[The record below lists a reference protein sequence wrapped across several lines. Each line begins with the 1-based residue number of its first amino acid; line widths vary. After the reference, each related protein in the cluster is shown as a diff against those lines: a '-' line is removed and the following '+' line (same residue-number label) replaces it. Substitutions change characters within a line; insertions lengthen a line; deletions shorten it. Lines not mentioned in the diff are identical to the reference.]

1 MPVCFAS
8 PDPATYDSA
17 STYLAMSA
25 VVPPSGS
32 PTVTVSRSLPRI
44 TRAGLALMATLS
56 AASALG
62 AQQATRTEPV
72 AGLRANGTGFHA
84 LVGAR
89 VVTAPG
95 QVLENATVVIRN
107 GLIAAV
113 GAGMAAPAG
122 ARVWDLKGL
131 TVYPGFIDAHA
142 DLGVD
147 GLPAGAPQGGNP
159 FGPGGPGGPGA
170 AQANPAG
177 PTHWNPQVRAWF
189 STTANLKDDSTRRVA
204 LRSLGF
210 GTALA
215 VPKQGIFRGT
225 ATVVQL
231 SDAGPRER
239 ILRPDLVQTVGFQRS
254 FALGGMYPNSAMGTV
269 ALMKQTFMD
278 AEWYIRAWGAYEA
291 SGRAIL
297 PPETSEA
304 LAALEKVVQGKQP
317 VLFQTENEED
327 YLRAAKLATDYKLM
341 PWYRG
346 NGQEYRLLDVLK
358 GRTQPLIVPLAF
370 PDAPNVTS
378 PEAAL
383 GANLADLR
391 HWYLAPTNPAQ
402 LATAGVSFA
411 LTTDG
416 LSSLSQF
423 LPNLRVAVAR
433 GLAPDKA
440 LAALTTVPATWLG
453 IERTHGTIAVGKVAN
468 LVVSEGNLFTEEGA
482 VRDVWVQGARYGI
495 TRPAQVDPRGT
506 WSIAS
511 EDAGTFKTATIRLEG
526 PLNRIRGTIEAAGR
540 RPVSLGSVRIT
551 AETGRL
557 EATFPGEPFGLEGSV
572 LLAGSVR
579 DTTFFGW
586 MSLPSGTD
594 ASYKGTRT
602 EAFEGPARG
611 AVAVKVPKID
621 LPFIRPA
628 MEFGRSAPPEQPA
641 AVVVR
646 NATVWTQ
653 GPQGRLENA
662 DLLVQAGKVVKVGQ
676 KLAAPKG
683 AVEID
688 ATGKH
693 VTPGLI
699 DPHTHS
705 GVSAINESGF
715 AIVPEVQMGDVI
727 THNNIWFYRQLAG
740 GLTTTMIKHGS
751 ANPIGGENVFVK
763 IRWGSLPDEYKIQ
776 NAPRTVKFAL
786 GENPK
791 RSPNRYPNTRMGV
804 QEIIRD
810 HFLAA
815 RDYEKEW
822 KRWEKEKTGIPPR
835 RDLRMEALLDI
846 LNQKLLVSSHGYRA
860 DEFLA
865 LVRLTE
871 EFGFR
876 IQTLQHG
883 VEAYKIAS
891 ELKASG
897 VAAVVWSDWGAFKLE
912 SYDATSYNA
921 RLLMEAGVVTSLHSD
936 DAEISTRMNWEA
948 GKLLRSGV
956 SEIDALSTVTLQ
968 SAKAIAIDSRI
979 GSLEA
984 GKDADFVIWNGNPLS
999 QFTKAE
1005 QTWVDG
1011 RKYFS
1016 LDEDKRLREEIAKQ
1030 RAQLIQAVLAA
1041 GGSEPAAPGGP
1052 ARGRGPG
1059 SH

>member
-1 MPVCFAS
+1 MRAS
-8 PDPATYDSA
+8 RFILGIAA
-17 STYLAMSA
+17 LAA
-25 VVPPSGS
+25 GS
-32 PTVTVSRSLPRI
+32 
-44 TRAGLALMATLS
+44 
-56 AASALG
+56 LG
-62 AQQATRTEPV
+62 AQQSSRTQPV
-72 AGLRANGTGFHA
+72 TGLRDNTTGYHA

-95 QVLENATVVIRN
+95 QVLDNATIVIRN
-107 GLIAAV
+107 GVITAV

-122 ARVWDLKGL
+122 ARVWDLEGL
-131 TVYPGFIDAHA
+131 TVYPGFIDASA
-142 DLGVD
+142 DLGGD
-147 GLPAGAPQGGNP
+147 APPQGGDV
-159 FGPGGPGGPGA
+159 
-170 AQANPAG
+170 G

-210 GTALA
+210 GAALA
-215 VPKQGIFRGT
+215 VPRQGIFRGS
-225 ATVVQL
+225 ASVL
-231 SDAGPRER
+231 DLGDGGARER
-239 ILRPDLVQTVGFQRS
+239 VLRPDIAQAVGFQRS
-254 FALGGMYPNSAMGTV
+254 FALGGMYPNSAMGTI

-291 SGRAIL
+291 SGRALL

-304 LAALEKVVQGKQP
+304 LAALGKAVKGQHP
-317 VLFQTENEED
+317 VFFETASEEE
-327 YLRAAKLATDYKLM
+327 YLRAHKLAQEYRLT
-341 PWYRG
+341 PWFRG
-346 NGQEYRLLDVLK
+346 SGQEYRLIDVLK
-358 GRTQPLIVPLAF
+358 GRTQPLVVPLAF
-370 PDAPNVTS
+370 PDAPNVSS
-378 PEAAL
+378 PEAA
-383 GANLADLR
+383 ANATLSELR

-402 LATAGVSFA
+402 LAAAGVPFA
-411 LTTDG
+411 ITADG
-416 LSSLSQF
+416 LSSLAQF
-423 LPNLRVAVAR
+423 LPNLRTAVAR

-440 LAALTTVPATWLG
+440 LAALTTVPAAWLG
-453 IERTHGTIAVGKVAN
+453 IDRTHGTIAVGKAAN
-468 LVVSEGNLFTEEGA
+468 LVVSEGDLFTQESA
-482 VRDVWVQGARYGI
+482 VRDVWVQGRRYGV
-495 TRPAQVDPRGT
+495 TRPPQVDPRGT
-506 WSIAS
+506 WTIAS
-511 EDAGTFKTATIRLEG
+511 SDAGTFSSATLRLEG
-526 PLNRIRGTIEAAGR
+526 PLNRIRGTIEIGGR
-540 RPVSLGSVRIT
+540 RPVNLTSARIT

-557 EATFPGEPFGLEGSV
+557 EATFPGEAVGLEGAM
-572 LLAGSVR
+572 LLAGSVQ
-579 DTTFFGW
+579 DSAFFGW
-586 MSLPSGTD
+586 LSLPNGTD
-594 ASYKGTRT
+594 ARYRGTRA
-602 EAFEGPARG
+602 EAYEGPARG
-611 AVAVKVPKID
+611 AVAVKVPRLD
-621 LPFIRPA
+621 LPFMRPS
-628 MEFGRSAPPEQPA
+628 MEFGRTAPPVQPA

-653 GPQGRLENA
+653 GPQGRLESA
-662 DLLVQAGKVVKVGQ
+662 DLLVQAGKVVRVGQ
-676 KLAAPKG
+676 KLAAPAG

-705 GVSAINESGF
+705 GVSAVNESGF
-715 AIVPEVQMGDVI
+715 AIVPEVRMGDVI

-751 ANPIGGENVFVK
+751 ANPIGGENVYVK
-763 IRWGSLPDEYKIQ
+763 TRWGGLPDEYKIQ
-776 NAPRTVKFAL
+776 GAPRTVKFAL

-791 RSPNRYPNTRMGV
+791 RSPTRYPNTRMGV

-835 RDLRMEALLDI
+835 RDLRMEAILDI
-846 LNQKLLVSSHGYRA
+846 LGQKLLVSSHGYRA

-865 LVRLTE
+865 LVRLAE

-876 IQTLQHG
+876 VQTLQHG

-897 VAAVVWSDWGAFKLE
+897 VAAVVWSDWGAFKME
-912 SYDATSYNA
+912 AYDNTTYNA

-936 DAEISTRMNWEA
+936 NAEISTRMNWEA
-948 GKLLRSGV
+948 GKLLRTGV
-956 SEIDALSTVTLQ
+956 DEIAALSTVTNQ
-968 SAKAIAIDSRI
+968 SAKAIAIDNRV

-1011 RKYFS
+1011 RRYFS
-1016 LDEDKRLREEIAKQ
+1016 LDEDKALREETARQ

-1041 GGSEPAAPGGP
+1041 SAAESTPAGAP
-1052 ARGRGPG
+1052 ARPRGTEG
-1059 SH
+1059 TRR

>member
-1 MPVCFAS
+1 VLL
-8 PDPATYDSA
+8 A
-17 STYLAMSA
+17 ST
-25 VVPPSGS
+25 
-32 PTVTVSRSLPRI
+32 
-44 TRAGLALMATLS
+44 
-56 AASALG
+56 LG

-72 AGLRANGTGFHA
+72 TGLRANATGFHA

-95 QVLENATVVIRN
+95 QVLDNATIVIRN
-107 GLIAAV
+107 GLITAV
-113 GAGMAAPAG
+113 GAGVAAPAG

-142 DLGVD
+142 DLGTDAV
-147 GLPAGAPQGGNP
+147 PQGGDV
-159 FGPGGPGGPGA
+159 
-170 AQANPAG
+170 G

-189 STTANLKDDSTRRVA
+189 STTANLKDDSTRRA
-204 LRSLGF
+204 GLRSLGF

-215 VPKQGIFRGT
+215 VPRQGIFRGT
-225 ATVVQL
+225 ASVL
-231 SDAGPRER
+231 SLADGGVRDR
-239 ILRPDLVQTVGFQRS
+239 VLRPDLVQTVGFQRS
-254 FALGGMYPNSAMGTV
+254 FQLGGMYPNSAMGTV

-278 AEWYIRAWGAYEA
+278 AEWYLRAWGAYET

-304 LAALEKVVQGKQP
+304 LAALGRAVQGKQP
-317 VLFQTENEED
+317 VLFETGSEEE
-327 YLRAAKLATDYKLM
+327 YLRAHKLAADYKLT
-341 PWYRG
+341 PWFRG
-346 NGQEYRLLDVLK
+346 SGQEYRLIDVLK
-358 GRTQPLIVPLAF
+358 GRTQPLVVPLTF
-370 PDAPNVTS
+370 PDAPNVSS

-383 GANLADLR
+383 GATLADLR

-402 LATAGVSFA
+402 LADAGVPFA
-411 LTTDG
+411 LTADG
-416 LSSLSQF
+416 LSSQAQF
-423 LPNLRVAVAR
+423 LPNLRTAVAR

-440 LAALTTVPATWLG
+440 LAALTTVPATMLG
-453 IERTHGTIAVGKVAN
+453 IDRTHGTIAAGKVAN
-468 LVVSEGNLFTEEGA
+468 LVVSEGNLFTEEAA
-482 VRDVWVQGARYGI
+482 VRDVWVQGTRYGV
-495 TRPAQVDPRGT
+495 TRPPQVDPRGT
-506 WSIAS
+506 WTIAS
-511 EDAGTFKTATIRLEG
+511 DDAGTFKTATLRLEG
-526 PLNRIRGTIEAAGR
+526 PLNRIRGTIEVGAR
-540 RPVSLGSVRIT
+540 RPVALAAVRIT
-551 AETGRL
+551 TETGRL
-557 EATFPGEPFGLEGSV
+557 EATIPGEPLGQEGAL

-579 DTTFFGW
+579 DTSFYGW
-586 MSLPSGTD
+586 LSLPNGTD
-594 ASYKGTRT
+594 AQYRGTRT
-602 EAFEGPARG
+602 EGYEGPARG
-611 AVAVKVPKID
+611 TVAVKVPKVD
-621 LPFIRPA
+621 LPFIRPS
-628 MEFGRSAPPEQPA
+628 MEFGRSAPPAQPA
-641 AVVVR
+641 VLLVR

-676 KLAAPKG
+676 KLAAPAG
-683 AVEID
+683 AVIVD

-705 GVSAINESGF
+705 GVSALNESGF
-715 AIVPEVQMGDVI
+715 AIVPEVQMGDVV

-763 IRWGSLPDEYKIQ
+763 TRWGSLPEEYKIQ
-776 NAPRTVKFAL
+776 GAPRTVKFAL

-791 RSPNRYPNTRMGV
+791 RSPTRYPNTRMGV

-822 KRWEKEKTGIPPR
+822 KRWEKEKTGLPPR

-871 EFGFR
+871 EFGFKV
-876 IQTLQHG
+876 QTLQHG

-891 ELKASG
+891 ELKKSG

-912 SYDATSYNA
+912 AYDATSYNA

-956 SEIDALSTVTLQ
+956 NEIDALSTVTNQ
-968 SAKAIAIDSRI
+968 AAKAVAIDGRV

-984 GKDADFVIWNGNPLS
+984 GKDADFVVWNGNPLS

-1011 RKYFS
+1011 RRYFS
-1016 LDEDKRLREEIAKQ
+1016 LEEDRQLREEVARQ

-1041 GGSEPAAPGGP
+1041 APGEPGAGAGGP

-1059 SH
+1059 SK

>member
-1 MPVCFAS
+1 MK
-8 PDPATYDSA
+8 
-17 STYLAMSA
+17 
-25 VVPPSGS
+25 VV
-32 PTVTVSRSLPRI
+32 RSLLS
-44 TRAGLALMATLS
+44 LALLGAGS
-56 AASALG
+56 LG
-62 AQQATRTEPV
+62 AQQSSRTEPV

-95 QVLENATVVIRN
+95 QVLDNATIVVRN
-107 GLIAAV
+107 GVITAVAA
-113 GAGMAAPAG
+113 GAPAPAG

-131 TVYPGFIDAHA
+131 TVYPGFVDAHA
-142 DLGVD
+142 DLGGD
-147 GLPAGAPQGGNP
+147 APQQGGDV
-159 FGPGGPGGPGA
+159 
-170 AQANPAG
+170 G

-189 STTANLKDDSTRRVA
+189 STTANAKEDSTRRQA

-210 GTALA
+210 GAALA
-215 VPKQGIFRGT
+215 VPRQGIFRGS
-225 ATVVQL
+225 ASVVQL
-231 SDAGPRER
+231 GDVGVRER
-239 ILRPDLVQTVGFQRS
+239 VIRPDLAQTIGFTRS
-254 FALGGMYPNSAMGTV
+254 FALGGMYPNSTMGTV
-269 ALMKQTFMD
+269 ALMKQTFLD
-278 AEWYIRAWGAYEA
+278 AEWYIRAWGAYET
-291 SGRAIL
+291 SGRSIL

-304 LAALEKVVQGKQP
+304 LAALGKAVKGAQP
-317 VLFQTENEED
+317 VLFQTESEEE
-327 YLRAAKLATDYKLM
+327 YLRAYKLAGEYKLT
-341 PWYRG
+341 PWFRG
-346 NGQEYRLLDVLK
+346 NGQEYRLVDVLK
-358 GRTQPLIVPLAF
+358 TRTQPLIVPLSF
-370 PDAPNVTS
+370 PDAPNVS
-378 PEAAL
+378 NPEAAS
-383 GANLADLR
+383 NVSLADLR

-402 LATAGVSFA
+402 LAANNIPFAITA
-411 LTTDG
+411 DG
-416 LSSLSQF
+416 LSSLNQF

-440 LAALTTVPATWLG
+440 LAALTTVPAGILG
-453 IERTHGTIAVGKVAN
+453 IDKTHGTIAVGKAAN
-468 LVVSEGNLFTEEGA
+468 LVVAEGDLFTEEA
-482 VRDVWVQGARYGI
+482 TIRDVWVQGARYGV
-495 TRPAQVDPRGT
+495 TRPPQVDPRGT
-506 WSIAS
+506 WTIAS
-511 EDAGTFKTATIRLEG
+511 EDAGTFKSATLRLEG
-526 PLNRIRGTIEAAGR
+526 PLNRIRGTVEMPGR
-540 RPVSLGSVRIT
+540 RPVNLTGVRII

-557 EATFPGEPFGLEGSV
+557 EATFNGEQLGLEGSV
-572 LLAGSVR
+572 LLSGSVQ
-579 DTTFFGW
+579 DNTFFGW
-586 MSLPSGTD
+586 MSLPNGTD
-594 ASYKGTRT
+594 ANYKGTRT
-602 EAFEGPARG
+602 EPFQGPARG
-611 AVAVKVPKID
+611 AVAVKVPKLD

-628 MEFGRSAPPEQPA
+628 MEFGRSSQPA
-641 AVVVR
+641 QPAVLVVR

-653 GPQGRLENA
+653 GPQGKLENA

-676 KLAAPKG
+676 KLDAPKG

-699 DPHTHS
+699 DPHTHG
-705 GVSAINESGF
+705 GVSSINESGF

-776 NAPRTVKFAL
+776 GAPRTVKFAL

-822 KRWEKEKTGIPPR
+822 KTWEKTKTGIPPR
-835 RDLRMEALLDI
+835 KDLRMEALLDI
-846 LNQKLLVSSHGYRA
+846 LNRKLLVSSHGYRA

-871 EFGFR
+871 EFGFKV
-876 IQTLQHG
+876 QTLQHG
-883 VEAYKIAS
+883 VEAYKIAD
-891 ELKASG
+891 ELKKSG
-897 VAAVVWSDWGAFKLE
+897 VAAVVWSDWGAFKME
-912 SYDATSYNA
+912 AYDATSYNA

-936 DAEISTRMNWEA
+936 DNEISTRMNWEA

-956 SEIDALSTVTLQ
+956 NEIDAMNTVTINA
-968 SAKAIAIDSRI
+968 AKAIAIDSRI

-1016 LDEDKRLREEIAKQ
+1016 LDEDKLSREEIAKQ
-1030 RAQLIQAVLAA
+1030 RAQLIQAIIAA
-1041 GGSEPAAPGGP
+1041 GPADAAPAGAP
-1052 ARGRGPG
+1052 ARGRPG
-1059 SH
+1059 SN

>member
-1 MPVCFAS
+1 MKFV
-8 PDPATYDSA
+8 
-17 STYLAMSA
+17 
-25 VVPPSGS
+25 
-32 PTVTVSRSLPRI
+32 RSLL
-44 TRAGLALMATLS
+44 GLAALAAGTLQ
-56 AASALG
+56 
-62 AQQATRTEPV
+62 AQQASRTEPV
-72 AGLRANGTGFHA
+72 AGLRGNSTGFHA

-95 QVLENATVVIRN
+95 QVLDNATIVIRN
-107 GLIAAV
+107 GVVTAV
-113 GAGMAAPAG
+113 GAGAAAPAG

-142 DLGVD
+142 DLGGD
-147 GLPAGAPQGGNP
+147 APQQGGDV
-159 FGPGGPGGPGA
+159 
-170 AQANPAG
+170 G

-189 STTANLKDDSTRRVA
+189 STTANLKDDSTRRIA

-210 GTALA
+210 GAALA
-215 VPKQGIFRGT
+215 VPRQGLFRGT
-225 ATVVQL
+225 ASVVNL
-231 SDAGPRER
+231 SDAGVRER
-239 ILRPDLVQTVGFQRS
+239 VLRPDLAQSVGFQRS
-254 FALGGMYPNSAMGTV
+254 FALGGMYPNSTMGTT
-269 ALMKQTFMD
+269 ALMKQTLLD
-278 AEWYIRAWGAYEA
+278 AEWYIRAWGAYET
-291 SGRAIL
+291 SGRSIL

-304 LAALEKVVQGKQP
+304 LAALGKAVKGQQP
-317 VLFQTENEED
+317 VVFQTDSEEE
-327 YLRAAKLATDYKLM
+327 YLRAYKIASEYKLT
-341 PWYRG
+341 PWFRG
-346 NGQEYRLLDVLK
+346 SGQEYRLVDVLK

-370 PDAPNVTS
+370 PDAPNVAN
-378 PEAAL
+378 PEAASN
-383 GANLADLR
+383 ASLADLR

-402 LATAGVSFA
+402 LAANNIPFA
-411 LTTDG
+411 LTADG
-416 LSSLSQF
+416 LSSLNQF
-423 LPNLRVAVAR
+423 FPNLRVAVAR

-440 LAALTTVPATWLG
+440 LAALTTVPAQWLG
-453 IERTHGTIAVGKVAN
+453 IERTHGTIAVGKAAN
-468 LVVSEGNLFTEEGA
+468 LVVSEGDLFTEEGA
-482 VRDVWVQGARYGI
+482 IRDVWVQGTRFGV
-495 TRPAQVDPRGT
+495 TRPPQVDPRGT
-506 WSIAS
+506 WTITS
-511 EDAGTFKTATIRLEG
+511 EDQGTFKSATLRLEG
-526 PLNRIRGTIEAAGR
+526 PLNRIRGTIEMPSR
-540 RPVSLGSVRIT
+540 RPVNLTGVRVI

-557 EATFPGEPFGLEGSV
+557 EATFNGEQLGLEGAV
-572 LLAGSVR
+572 LLSGAVR
-579 DTTFFGW
+579 DNEFYGW
-586 MSLPSGTD
+586 MSLPTGTD
-594 ASYKGTRT
+594 ATYKGTRT
-602 EAFEGPARG
+602 EPFQGPARG

-621 LPFIRPA
+621 LPFIRPS
-628 MEFGRSAPPEQPA
+628 MEFGRASQPEQPA
-641 AVVVR
+641 VLVVR

-653 GPQGRLENA
+653 GAQGKLENA
-662 DLLVQAGKVVKVGQ
+662 DLLVQAGKIVKVGQ
-676 KLAAPKG
+676 KLAAPAG

-699 DPHTHS
+699 DPHTHG
-705 GVSAINESGF
+705 GVSSLNESGF

-763 IRWGSLPDEYKIQ
+763 TRWGSLPDEYKIT

-791 RSPNRYPNTRMGV
+791 RSPTRYPNTRMGV

-822 KRWEKEKTGIPPR
+822 KAWEKTKTGLPPR

-865 LVRLTE
+865 LVRLAE

-883 VEAYKIAS
+883 VEAYKIAD
-891 ELKASG
+891 ELKKSG
-897 VAAVVWSDWGAFKLE
+897 VAAVVWSDWGAFKME
-912 SYDATSYNA
+912 AYDATSFNA
-921 RLLMEAGVVTSLHSD
+921 RLLLEAGVVTSLHSD
-936 DAEISTRMNWEA
+936 DNEISTRMNWEA

-956 SEIDALSTVTLQ
+956 NEIDALSTVTLNA
-968 SAKAIAIDSRI
+968 AKAVAIDSRI

-1011 RKYFS
+1011 RRYFS
-1016 LDEDKRLREEIAKQ
+1016 LDEDKTLREEVARQ
-1030 RAQLIQAVLAA
+1030 RAQLIQAILAA
-1041 GGSEPAAPGGP
+1041 APADAPAAGAP
-1052 ARGRGPG
+1052 ARGRGQG
-1059 SH
+1059 GN

>member
-1 MPVCFAS
+1 MKFV
-8 PDPATYDSA
+8 
-17 STYLAMSA
+17 
-25 VVPPSGS
+25 
-32 PTVTVSRSLPRI
+32 RSLL
-44 TRAGLALMATLS
+44 GLAALAAGTLQ
-56 AASALG
+56 
-62 AQQATRTEPV
+62 AQQASRTEPV
-72 AGLRANGTGFHA
+72 AGLRGNSTGFHA

-95 QVLENATVVIRN
+95 QVLDNATIVIRN
-107 GLIAAV
+107 GVVTAV
-113 GAGMAAPAG
+113 GAGAAAPAG

-142 DLGVD
+142 DLGGD
-147 GLPAGAPQGGNP
+147 APQQGGDV
-159 FGPGGPGGPGA
+159 
-170 AQANPAG
+170 G

-189 STTANLKDDSTRRVA
+189 STTANLKDDSTRRIA

-210 GTALA
+210 GAALA
-215 VPKQGIFRGT
+215 VPRQGLFRGT
-225 ATVVQL
+225 ASVVNL
-231 SDAGPRER
+231 SDAGVRER
-239 ILRPDLVQTVGFQRS
+239 VLRPDLAQSVGFQRS
-254 FALGGMYPNSAMGTV
+254 FALGGMYPNSTMGTT
-269 ALMKQTFMD
+269 ALMKQTLLD
-278 AEWYIRAWGAYEA
+278 AEWYIRAWGAYET
-291 SGRAIL
+291 SGRSIL

-304 LAALEKVVQGKQP
+304 LAALGKAVKGQQP
-317 VLFQTENEED
+317 VVFQTDSEEE
-327 YLRAAKLATDYKLM
+327 YLRAYKIASEYKLT
-341 PWYRG
+341 PWFRG
-346 NGQEYRLLDVLK
+346 SGQEYRLVDVLK

-370 PDAPNVTS
+370 PDAPNVAN
-378 PEAAL
+378 PEAASN
-383 GANLADLR
+383 ASLADLR

-402 LATAGVSFA
+402 LAANNIPFA
-411 LTTDG
+411 LTADG
-416 LSSLSQF
+416 LSSLNQF
-423 LPNLRVAVAR
+423 FPNLRVAVAR

-440 LAALTTVPATWLG
+440 LAALTTVPAQWLG
-453 IERTHGTIAVGKVAN
+453 IERTHGTIAVGKAAN
-468 LVVSEGNLFTEEGA
+468 LVVSEGDLFTEEGA
-482 VRDVWVQGARYGI
+482 IRDVWVQGTRFGV
-495 TRPAQVDPRGT
+495 TRPPQVDPRGT
-506 WSIAS
+506 WTITS
-511 EDAGTFKTATIRLEG
+511 EDQGTFKSATLRLEG
-526 PLNRIRGTIEAAGR
+526 PLNRIRGTIEMPSR
-540 RPVSLGSVRIT
+540 RPVNLTGVRVI

-557 EATFPGEPFGLEGSV
+557 EATFNGEQLGLEGAV
-572 LLAGSVR
+572 LLSGAVR
-579 DTTFFGW
+579 DNEFYGW
-586 MSLPSGTD
+586 MSLPTGTD
-594 ASYKGTRT
+594 ATYKGTRT
-602 EAFEGPARG
+602 EPFQGPARG

-621 LPFIRPA
+621 LPFIRPS
-628 MEFGRSAPPEQPA
+628 MEFGRASQPEQPA
-641 AVVVR
+641 VLVVR

-653 GPQGRLENA
+653 GAQGKLENA
-662 DLLVQAGKVVKVGQ
+662 DLLVQAGKIVKVGQ

-693 VTPGLI
+693 LTPGLI
-699 DPHTHS
+699 DPHTHG
-705 GVSAINESGF
+705 GVSSLNESGF

-763 IRWGSLPDEYKIQ
+763 TRWGSLPDEYKIT

-791 RSPNRYPNTRMGV
+791 RSPTRYPNTRMGV

-822 KRWEKEKTGIPPR
+822 KAWEKTKTGLPPR

-865 LVRLTE
+865 LVRLAE

-883 VEAYKIAS
+883 VEAYKIAD
-891 ELKASG
+891 ELKKSG
-897 VAAVVWSDWGAFKLE
+897 VAAVVWSDWGAFKME
-912 SYDATSYNA
+912 AYDATSFNA
-921 RLLMEAGVVTSLHSD
+921 RLLLEAGVVTSLHSD
-936 DAEISTRMNWEA
+936 DNEISTRMNWEA

-956 SEIDALSTVTLQ
+956 NEIDALSTVTLNA
-968 SAKAIAIDSRI
+968 AKAVAIDSRI

-1011 RKYFS
+1011 RRYFS
-1016 LDEDKRLREEIAKQ
+1016 LDEDKTLREEVARQ
-1030 RAQLIQAVLAA
+1030 RAQLIQAILAA
-1041 GGSEPAAPGGP
+1041 APADAPAAGAP
-1052 ARGRGPG
+1052 ARGRGQG
-1059 SH
+1059 GN

>member
-1 MPVCFAS
+1 
-8 PDPATYDSA
+8 
-17 STYLAMSA
+17 MS
-25 VVPPSGS
+25 VF
-32 PTVTVSRSLPRI
+32 RRLLLL
-44 TRAGLALMATLS
+44 GLAAC
-56 AASALG
+56 AAGSLE
-62 AQQATRTEPV
+62 AQQSSRTQPV
-72 AGLRANGTGFHA
+72 TGLRDNTTGYHA

-95 QVLENATVVIRN
+95 QVLTNATVVVRN
-107 GLIAAV
+107 GLITAV
-113 GAGMAAPAG
+113 GAGMTPPAG

-131 TVYPGFIDAHA
+131 TVYPGFIDASA
-142 DLGVD
+142 DLGGD
-147 GLPAGAPQGGNP
+147 APPQGGDV
-159 FGPGGPGGPGA
+159 
-170 AQANPAG
+170 G

-189 STTANLKDDSTRRVA
+189 STTSNLKDDSTRRVA

-215 VPKQGIFRGT
+215 VPRQGIFRGT
-225 ATVVQL
+225 ASVLNLGDEGVR
-231 SDAGPRER
+231 DRV
-239 ILRPDLVQTVGFQRS
+239 LRPDLAQSIGFQRS
-254 FALGGMYPNSAMGTV
+254 FALGGMYPNSAMGTI

-278 AEWYIRAWGAYEA
+278 AEWYIRAWGTYET
-291 SGRAIL
+291 SGRSLL

-304 LAALEKVVQGKQP
+304 LAALGKAVQGKQP
-317 VLFQTENEED
+317 VMFETTSEED
-327 YLRAAKLATDYKLM
+327 YLRAYKLAGDYKLT
-341 PWYRG
+341 PWFRG
-346 NGQEYRLLDVLK
+346 SGQEYRLIDVLK
-358 GRTQPLIVPLAF
+358 GRPQPLVIPLAF
-370 PDAPNVTS
+370 PDAPNVSS
-378 PEAAL
+378 PEAATNV
-383 GANLADLR
+383 ALADLR

-402 LATAGVSFA
+402 LAAAGVSFA
-411 LTTDG
+411 ITADG
-416 LSSLSQF
+416 LSSLAEF
-423 LPNLRVAVAR
+423 LPNLRIAVAR

-453 IERTHGTIAVGKVAN
+453 IEKTHGTIAVGKAAN
-468 LVVSEGNLFTEEGA
+468 LVITEGDLFTEESA
-482 VRDVWVQGARYGI
+482 VRDVWVKGTHYAV
-495 TRPAQVDPRGT
+495 TRPPQVDPRGT
-506 WSIAS
+506 WAITSD
-511 EDAGTFKTATIRLEG
+511 DAGTFKNATLRLEG
-526 PLNRIRGTIEAAGR
+526 PLNRIRGTVEVAGR
-540 RPVSLGSVRIT
+540 RAVPLTSVRVI

-557 EATFPGEPFGLEGSV
+557 EATFAGEPLGQEGAM
-572 LLAGSVR
+572 LLSGSVR
-579 DTTFFGW
+579 DAEFFGW
-586 MSLPSGTD
+586 LSLPNGTD
-594 ASYKGTRT
+594 AKYRGTRS
-602 EAFEGPARG
+602 EVYEGPARG
-611 AVAVKVPKID
+611 TIAVKVPKID
-621 LPFIRPA
+621 LPFIRPS
-628 MEFGRSAPPEQPA
+628 MEFGRAAAPVQPA
-641 AVVVR
+641 TVVVR

-662 DLLVQAGKVVKVGQ
+662 DLLVQAGKIVKVGQ
-676 KLAAPKG
+676 KLSAPAG
-683 AVEID
+683 AVIID

-705 GVSAINESGF
+705 GVSALNESGF
-715 AIVPEVQMGDVI
+715 AIVPEVQMGDVV

-763 IRWGSLPDEYKIQ
+763 TRWGSLPDEYKIVG
-776 NAPRTVKFAL
+776 APRTVKFAL

-791 RSPNRYPNTRMGV
+791 RSPTRYPNTRMGV

-822 KRWEKEKTGIPPR
+822 KAWEKSKTGIPPR
-835 RDLRMEALLDI
+835 KDLRMEAILDI

-865 LVRLTE
+865 LVRLAE

-891 ELKASG
+891 ELKKSG

-912 SYDATSYNA
+912 AYDATSYNA

-956 SEIDALSTVTLQ
+956 DEVMALSTVTNQ
-968 SAKAIAIDSRI
+968 SAKAIAIDSKV

-1016 LDEDKRLREEIAKQ
+1016 LDEDKVLREDVAKQ

-1041 GGSEPAAPGGP
+1041 GGSETPAAPARGGRGGP
-1052 ARGRGPG
+1052 GARQ
-1059 SH
+1059 

>member
-1 MPVCFAS
+1 MKFV
-8 PDPATYDSA
+8 
-17 STYLAMSA
+17 
-25 VVPPSGS
+25 
-32 PTVTVSRSLPRI
+32 RSLL
-44 TRAGLALMATLS
+44 GLAALAAGTLQ
-56 AASALG
+56 
-62 AQQATRTEPV
+62 AQQASRTEPV
-72 AGLRANGTGFHA
+72 AGLRGNSTGFHA

-95 QVLENATVVIRN
+95 QVLDNATIVIRN
-107 GLIAAV
+107 GVVTAV
-113 GAGMAAPAG
+113 GAGAAAPAG

-142 DLGVD
+142 DLGGD
-147 GLPAGAPQGGNP
+147 APQQGGDV
-159 FGPGGPGGPGA
+159 
-170 AQANPAG
+170 G

-189 STTANLKDDSTRRVA
+189 STTANLKDDSTRRIA

-210 GTALA
+210 GAALA
-215 VPKQGIFRGT
+215 VPRQGLFRGT
-225 ATVVQL
+225 ASVVNL
-231 SDAGPRER
+231 SDAGVRER
-239 ILRPDLVQTVGFQRS
+239 VLRPDLAQSVGFQRS
-254 FALGGMYPNSAMGTV
+254 FALGGMYPNSTMGTT
-269 ALMKQTFMD
+269 ALMKQTLLD
-278 AEWYIRAWGAYEA
+278 AEWYIRAWGAYET
-291 SGRAIL
+291 SGRSIL

-304 LAALEKVVQGKQP
+304 LAALGKAVKGQQP
-317 VLFQTENEED
+317 VVFQTDSEEE
-327 YLRAAKLATDYKLM
+327 YLRAYKIASEYKLT
-341 PWYRG
+341 PWFRG
-346 NGQEYRLLDVLK
+346 SGQEYRLVDVLK

-370 PDAPNVTS
+370 PDAPNVAN
-378 PEAAL
+378 PEAASN
-383 GANLADLR
+383 ASLADLR

-402 LATAGVSFA
+402 LAANNIPFA
-411 LTTDG
+411 LTADG
-416 LSSLSQF
+416 LSSLNQF
-423 LPNLRVAVAR
+423 FPNLRVAVAR

-440 LAALTTVPATWLG
+440 LAALTTVPAQWLG
-453 IERTHGTIAVGKVAN
+453 IERTHGTIAVGKAAN
-468 LVVSEGNLFTEEGA
+468 LVVSEGDLFTEEGA
-482 VRDVWVQGARYGI
+482 IRDVWVQGTRFGV
-495 TRPAQVDPRGT
+495 TRPPQVDPRGT
-506 WSIAS
+506 WTITS
-511 EDAGTFKTATIRLEG
+511 EDQGTFKSATLRLEG
-526 PLNRIRGTIEAAGR
+526 PLNRIRGTIEMPSR
-540 RPVSLGSVRIT
+540 RPVNLTGVRVI

-557 EATFPGEPFGLEGSV
+557 EATFNGEQLGLEGAV
-572 LLAGSVR
+572 LLSGAVR
-579 DTTFFGW
+579 DNEFYGW
-586 MSLPSGTD
+586 MSLPTGTD
-594 ASYKGTRT
+594 ATYKGTRT
-602 EAFEGPARG
+602 EPFQGPARG

-621 LPFIRPA
+621 LPFIRPS
-628 MEFGRSAPPEQPA
+628 MEFGRASQPEQPA
-641 AVVVR
+641 VLVVR

-653 GPQGRLENA
+653 GAQGKLENA
-662 DLLVQAGKVVKVGQ
+662 DLLVQAGKIVKVGQ

-693 VTPGLI
+693 LTPGLI
-699 DPHTHS
+699 DPHTHG
-705 GVSAINESGF
+705 GVSSINESGF

-763 IRWGSLPDEYKIQ
+763 TRWGSLPDEYKIT

-791 RSPNRYPNTRMGV
+791 RSPTRYPNTRMGV

-822 KRWEKEKTGIPPR
+822 KAWEKTKTGLPPR

-865 LVRLTE
+865 LVRLAE

-883 VEAYKIAS
+883 VEAYKIAD
-891 ELKASG
+891 ELKKSG
-897 VAAVVWSDWGAFKLE
+897 VAAVVWSDWGAFKME
-912 SYDATSYNA
+912 AYDATSFNA
-921 RLLMEAGVVTSLHSD
+921 RLLLEAGVVTSLHSD
-936 DAEISTRMNWEA
+936 DNEISTRMNWEA

-956 SEIDALSTVTLQ
+956 NEIDALSTVTLNA
-968 SAKAIAIDSRI
+968 AKAVAIDSRI

-1011 RKYFS
+1011 RRYFS
-1016 LDEDKRLREEIAKQ
+1016 LDEDKTLREEVARQ
-1030 RAQLIQAVLAA
+1030 RAQLIQAILAA
-1041 GGSEPAAPGGP
+1041 APADAPAAGAP
-1052 ARGRGPG
+1052 ARGRGQG
-1059 SH
+1059 GN

>member
-1 MPVCFAS
+1 VTRILPGLAVLL
-8 PDPATYDSA
+8 A
-17 STYLAMSA
+17 ST
-25 VVPPSGS
+25 
-32 PTVTVSRSLPRI
+32 
-44 TRAGLALMATLS
+44 
-56 AASALG
+56 LG

-72 AGLRANGTGFHA
+72 TGLRANATGFHA

-95 QVLENATVVIRN
+95 QVLDNATIVIRN
-107 GLIAAV
+107 GLITAV
-113 GAGMAAPAG
+113 GAGVAAPAG

-142 DLGVD
+142 DLGTDAV
-147 GLPAGAPQGGNP
+147 PQGGDV
-159 FGPGGPGGPGA
+159 
-170 AQANPAG
+170 G

-189 STTANLKDDSTRRVA
+189 STTANLKDDSTRRA
-204 LRSLGF
+204 GLRSLGF

-215 VPKQGIFRGT
+215 VPRQGIFRGT
-225 ATVVQL
+225 ASVL
-231 SDAGPRER
+231 SLADGGVRDR
-239 ILRPDLVQTVGFQRS
+239 VLRPDLVQTVGFQRS
-254 FALGGMYPNSAMGTV
+254 FQLGGMYPNSAMGTV

-278 AEWYIRAWGAYEA
+278 AEWYLRAWGAYET

-304 LAALEKVVQGKQP
+304 LAALGRAVQGKQP
-317 VLFQTENEED
+317 VLFETGSEEE
-327 YLRAAKLATDYKLM
+327 YLRAHKLAADYKLT
-341 PWYRG
+341 PWFRG
-346 NGQEYRLLDVLK
+346 SGQEYRLIDVLK
-358 GRTQPLIVPLAF
+358 GRTQPLVVPLTF
-370 PDAPNVTS
+370 PDAPNVSS

-383 GANLADLR
+383 GATLADLR

-402 LATAGVSFA
+402 LADAGVPFA
-411 LTTDG
+411 LTADG
-416 LSSLSQF
+416 LSSQAQF
-423 LPNLRVAVAR
+423 LPNLRTAVAR

-440 LAALTTVPATWLG
+440 LAALTTVPATMLG
-453 IERTHGTIAVGKVAN
+453 IDRTHGTIAAGKVAN
-468 LVVSEGNLFTEEGA
+468 LVVSEGNLFTEEAA
-482 VRDVWVQGARYGI
+482 VRDVWVQGTRYGV
-495 TRPAQVDPRGT
+495 TRPPQVDPRGT
-506 WSIAS
+506 WTIAS
-511 EDAGTFKTATIRLEG
+511 DDAGTFKTATLRLEG
-526 PLNRIRGTIEAAGR
+526 PLNRIRGTIEVGAR
-540 RPVSLGSVRIT
+540 RPVALTAVRIT
-551 AETGRL
+551 TETGRL
-557 EATFPGEPFGLEGSV
+557 EATIPGEPLGQEGAL

-579 DTTFFGW
+579 DTSFYGW
-586 MSLPSGTD
+586 LSLPNGTD
-594 ASYKGTRT
+594 AQYRGTRT
-602 EAFEGPARG
+602 EGYEGPARG
-611 AVAVKVPKID
+611 TVAVKVPKVD
-621 LPFIRPA
+621 LPFIRPS
-628 MEFGRSAPPEQPA
+628 MEFGRSAPPAQPA
-641 AVVVR
+641 VLLVR

-676 KLAAPKG
+676 KLAAPAG
-683 AVEID
+683 AVIVD

-705 GVSAINESGF
+705 GVSALNESGF
-715 AIVPEVQMGDVI
+715 AIVPEVQMGDVV

-763 IRWGSLPDEYKIQ
+763 TRWGSLPEEYKIQ
-776 NAPRTVKFAL
+776 GAPRTVKFAL

-791 RSPNRYPNTRMGV
+791 RSPTRYPNTRMGV

-822 KRWEKEKTGIPPR
+822 KRWEKEKTGLPPR

-871 EFGFR
+871 EFGFKV
-876 IQTLQHG
+876 QTLQHG

-891 ELKASG
+891 ELKKSG

-912 SYDATSYNA
+912 AYDATSYNA

-956 SEIDALSTVTLQ
+956 NEIDALSTVTNQ
-968 SAKAIAIDSRI
+968 AAKAVAIDGRV

-984 GKDADFVIWNGNPLS
+984 GKDADFVVWNGNPLS

-1011 RKYFS
+1011 RRYFS
-1016 LDEDKRLREEIAKQ
+1016 LEEDRQLREEVARQ

-1041 GGSEPAAPGGP
+1041 APGEPGAGAGGP

-1059 SH
+1059 SK